1 MRRVF
6 AFLSAAGFIAAV
18 STAVFAE
25 ATTIKGEVI
34 DVQCHAKKAENHGAD
49 HEGCAM
55 SCAKRGAKMG
65 VLTENG
71 VYVLSGDYTAENN
84 KKLLPFV
91 AKQVTVTGEVMD
103 HEGQKMI
110 KATKIEAAKAATN

>member
-6 AFLSAAGFIAAV
+6 AIVGTAAFVAAI
-18 STAVFAE
+18 STAVFADV
-25 ATTIKGEVI
+25 TTVKGEVI
-34 DVQCHAKKAENHGAD
+34 DVQCQAKKAENVGAD

-71 VYVLSGDYTAENN
+71 VYVLTGDYTAENN
-84 KKLLPFV
+84 KKLLPYV
-91 AKQVTVTGEVMD
+91 AKVVTVTGEVTEQD
-103 HEGQKMI
+103 GQKTI
-110 KATKIEAAKAATN
+110 NAATIETDKK